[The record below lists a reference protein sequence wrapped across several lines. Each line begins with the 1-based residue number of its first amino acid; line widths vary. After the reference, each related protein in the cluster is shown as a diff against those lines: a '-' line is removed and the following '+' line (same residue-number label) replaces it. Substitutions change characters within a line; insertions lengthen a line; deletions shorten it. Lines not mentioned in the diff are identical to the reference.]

1 MKKEQ
6 IKQLPMR
13 KIIVML
19 LLLCGLCAACEK
31 DTQIF
36 TMEYPITGDYTRL
49 EVSGAFDVVVC
60 DTVTDA
66 VVTTSARMQ
75 QYVVVKVEDGVLT
88 IKFRPNLAIS
98 NKDAKVLL
106 PSNEQLC
113 EVDLSGSSTF
123 VGDLLG
129 GNVELDLSGASDFN
143 GTVRAT
149 KVEMDLSGAS
159 LFKGTINSEKVVMD
173 LSGASVMNGKIDANT
188 IELEASGASTVKA
201 EGSCLDSLEL
211 DLSGASD
218 FLSPMMDCRIATGEL
233 SGSSEADFNVCESLR
248 VTLTG
253 SSHIVYGIPSGCAP
267 SVNCSTSGSST
278 VNTR

>member
-143 GTVRAT
+143 GTERAT
-149 KVEMDLSGAS
+149 KVEMDFSGAS

-211 DLSGASD
+211 DQLDHILYLLRCLSNKRSKL
-218 FLSPMMDCRIATGEL
+218 F
-233 SGSSEADFNVCESLR
+233 
-248 VTLTG
+248 
-253 SSHIVYGIPSGCAP
+253 
-267 SVNCSTSGSST
+267 
-278 VNTR
+278 